1 MLLFSNSCS
10 TSDSELSG
18 AKIYIAKGL
27 QDVLW
32 NEYARG
38 QERKYVL
45 QEISEDKSQKD
56 FQEKVIRLYGS
67 VQEIDKEA
75 IKVIKFIEETK
86 HKMFQSFGENMR
98 TTDKKGI
105 LKRPYSEKDPL
116 NTSMYDLNK
125 VHYTGSTNILDTDGE
140 FSKLLIPNF
149 QSFRKSICEL
159 IANSVLVEKGQP
171 TYYFKDPMINDY
183 STVEDFAKQIDAAI
197 NTSHVA
203 QDDREALKK
212 IYMNL
217 SHNSKEWAQL
227 LIDDI
232 HWADALN
239 ILLQLELDV
248 LKARADAISLIGSRF
263 SYCGS
268 SFNKILPMVFG
279 PEVAQQNEEVYFEV
293 LMAAYDSN
301 KQPEVE
307 AQGAEVVSI
316 KDGKAKLKVNVG
328 NAKEVTIK
336 GTITIKNKSGVPKTQ
351 KWSKRIVVLPK
362 E

>member
-1 MLLFSNSCS
+1 MV
-10 TSDSELSG
+10 DSQFDALG
-18 AKIYIAKGL
+18 K
-27 QDVLW
+27 QMD
-32 NEYARG
+32 
-38 QERKYVL
+38 
-45 QEISEDKSQKD
+45 
-56 FQEKVIRLYGS
+56 
-67 VQEIDKEA
+67 EA
-75 IKVIKFIEETK
+75 IK
-86 HKMFQSFGENMR
+86 
-98 TTDKKGI
+98 
-105 LKRPYSEKDPL
+105 
-116 NTSMYDLNK
+116 
-125 VHYTGSTNILDTDGE
+125 
-140 FSKLLIPNF
+140 
-149 QSFRKSICEL
+149 
-159 IANSVLVEKGQP
+159 
-171 TYYFKDPMINDY
+171 
-183 STVEDFAKQIDAAI
+183 
-197 NTSHVA
+197 TSHVA

-217 SHNSKEWAQL
+217 SHNSKEWEQL

-268 SFNKILPMVFG
+268 SFDKILPLVIG

-301 KQPEVE
+301 KQPFVE
-307 AQGAEVVSI
+307 AQDAEVVSI

-336 GTITIKNKSGVPKTQ
+336 GTITIKNKSGIPKTEE
-351 KWSKRIVVLPK
+351 WSKRILVLPK